1 MWKIYAKKM
10 WKNEKMEL
18 KRQFERIEYFLGN
31 DLEFIVYL
39 LR

>member
-1 MWKIYAKKM
+1 MWKIYGEKM